1 MVDIRPVL
9 AASVTPV
16 SVSVAEYGF
25 SYSALTVSNQLSWRY
40 CFT

>member
-9 AASVTPV
+9 AASVTP
-16 SVSVAEYGF
+16 VSVAEYGF